1 MDEIDRAQKITDQAL
16 EIALD
21 HQKNKSRLPETGR
34 CHWCDEQIATGF
46 FCDEDCRDDFE
57 QKQRFKGIR

>member
-21 HQKNKSRLPETGR
+21 HQKNKSRLPETA
-34 CHWCDEQIATGF
+34 DATGAMS
-46 FCDEDCRDDFE
+46 R
-57 QKQRFKGIR
+57 